1 MKTFF
6 DYLKNKKNKIYSE
19 AKIDDKKFSADVK
32 DDLYI
37 FIKIDNNTAK
47 LVGVNIDDY
56 EGPSKI
62 KEESYGNFKR
72 KNDLLVL
79 KKGWEDSFNQKKVWA
94 IHDDYLKYE
103 EAFNRKSR
111 ILFNKAQLK
120 TIEII
125 KKLIN
130 DIDNSKDDEIKILPE
145 KTRKNVL
152 NTLDVFEKIKKNYKI
167 YYHSEMIRD
176 ILKNMELAEQQGR
189 KKINAKELIDFSK
202 EESPK
207 IPLELKYKD
216 ENEEES
222 VKNLQKKKRA
232 LINPEKASSYIL
244 KIYKKKLEQELSY
257 VKKEMDKY
265 NEISDFRDKIDKNNK
280 LSYVYDPTK
289 KSINIYSTENQEK
302 IKQLNEFQIKKTSR
316 LNEYINKGE
325 IFLGLLENKE
335 VLPIT
340 NSTETTIEFNFYIPP
355 INNKKQKQEI
365 YAYSKDYNQ
374 SDENDESPKSKN
386 KGLKVLLTDK
396 NFKKLNIDENFSGF
410 GVFNANVFS
419 DDLDDLKLEVKV
431 VDSLVPIENTRSI
444 FRIFYDDNIF
454 YGTPLITEKTKD
466 FLKKDEA
473 YVIDTNDNNTN
484 NLLKKAI
491 PSDYVKGEIVD
502 GKLQINEIINKGTD
516 EYYARYINNKIYAYN
531 DKSKKLIQVSKLI
544 NPKIYDRLITKLQ
557 NVEQRLKTEESK
569 PNNQK
574 IINVKRKEAE
584 EQIIIIDMQLKKKYE
599 IYKNIENNDAYYSKK
614 SKSARHRD
622 FNKVNSEIKEL
633 LSKKHDV
640 LQKYKN
646 ELSPYEENLK
656 FVEDNQKMIQEI
668 IEDNLIINNKI
679 QDLIN
684 LKFNLQI
691 FDDKKIELT
700 PEQLEEIQKKKQEKR
715 QKSIM
720 NIQKLVDAKLVQVLT
735 QIKTQDDKIEDTLL
749 FINDIKN
756 RLEKFKD
763 HYMNLVFKKKLT
775 YKNQYT
781 GEWQNSMKEEEVE
794 KNIEQIIK
802 DRDEIVQFLISNPDY
817 QEDIFDLQKYLSDK
831 MRMKAYNDDTSFQRK
846 IDDFNKELTKRLN
859 DLGGDLDP
867 EDREII
873 QRNIADQAFEKRIK
887 EYEKEQEKE
896 NELKRTIFQN
906 LKNEIARITKTI
918 TTESFFPKERLSK
931 EEYDKRKKMKMTVNN
946 FNKNYNLFMDF
957 IHTLKIQAD
966 QIKDKE
972 LKKEFYTMI
981 ILLEDLDTKTK
992 ELIPLEINK
1001 NKLIEQKNIILEVI
1015 NSKNFR
1021 RLKGLVGDQLEQE
1034 QRFVKFKQ
1042 AFFNKKDS
1050 DKINNLIDKY
1060 KDKIENNDK
1069 KINELNK
1076 LIENKKTQNL
1086 LSNDYYKIQLELKNI
1101 TFKGREGVLFD
1112 EDGEVENSQ
1121 IIYILEE

>member
-37 FIKIDNNTAK
+37 FIKIDDDTAK

-56 EGPSKI
+56 QGPSKI

-72 KNDLLVL
+72 KSDLLVL

-111 ILFNKAQLK
+111 ILFSKTQLK

-130 DIDNSKDDEIKILPE
+130 DIDNSKDGEVKILPE

-152 NTLDVFEKIKKNYKI
+152 NTLEVFEKFKKNYKI
-167 YYHSEMIRD
+167 YYHSEIIRD
-176 ILKNMELAEQQGR
+176 ILKSMELAEQEGR
-189 KKINAKELIDFSK
+189 KKISPKELIDFSK

-207 IPLELKYKD
+207 IPLELKYQD
-216 ENEEES
+216 ENEEQN
-222 VKNLQKKKRA
+222 VKNLEKKKRA

-244 KIYKKKLEQELSY
+244 KIYKKKLEQELGY

-265 NEISDFRDKIDKNNK
+265 NEISDFRDKIDRNNK

-289 KSINIYSTENQEK
+289 KSINIYSTENQEN
-302 IKQLNEFQIKKTSR
+302 IKQLNEFKIKETSK
-316 LNEYINKGE
+316 LNKYINKGE
-325 IFLGLLENKE
+325 IFLAVLENKE
-335 VLPIT
+335 ILPIT
-340 NSTETTIEFNFYIPP
+340 NSTETTIEFNFYVPP
-355 INNKKQKQEI
+355 VNNKKQKQEI
-365 YAYSKDYNQ
+365 YAYSKDYN
-374 SDENDESPKSKN
+374 ESKN
-386 KGLKVLLTDK
+386 KGLKILLTDK

-410 GVFNANVFS
+410 GIFNANVFS
-419 DDLDDLKLEVKV
+419 DDLDDLKLEIKV

-454 YGTPLITEKTKD
+454 YGTPLITEKTKE

-473 YVIDTNDNNTN
+473 YIVDTSDNNTI
-484 NLLKKAI
+484 NLLKKVI
-491 PSDYVKGEIVD
+491 PSDYVKGEIFE
-502 GKLQINEIINKGTD
+502 GKLQISEVVNKGAE
-516 EYYARYINNKIYAYN
+516 EYYARYINNKIYAYT

-544 NPKIYDRLITKLQ
+544 NRKSYDRLVTKLQ

-574 IINVKRKEAE
+574 LVNVKRKEAE
-584 EQIIIIDMQLKKKYE
+584 EQIIIIDMQLRKKYE
-599 IYKNIENNDAYYSKK
+599 VYKNIETNDAYYDKK
-614 SKSARHRD
+614 SKSSRHRD

-633 LSKKHDV
+633 LSKKNDV

-691 FDDKKIELT
+691 FDDKKRELT

-720 NIQKLVDAKLVQVLT
+720 NIQKLADNKLVQVLT
-735 QIKTQDDKIEDTLL
+735 EIKTHKDKIEDTLL
-749 FINDIKN
+749 FINDIKY

-763 HYMNLVFKKKLT
+763 YYMNLVFKKKLT

-781 GEWQNSMKEEEVE
+781 GDWQNSMKEEEVE

-846 IDDFNKELTKRLN
+846 MDDFNKELNKRLN
-859 DLGGDLDP
+859 DLGGDLG
-867 EDREII
+867 EEEREII
-873 QRNIADQAFEKRIK
+873 QRNIADQAFEKRLK
-887 EYEKEQEKE
+887 EYEKEQQKE
-896 NELKRTIFQN
+896 DELKRTIFQN
-906 LKNEIARITKTI
+906 LKNEIARITKTM
-918 TTESFFPKERLSK
+918 TTESFYPKERLSK
-931 EEYDKRKKMKMTVNN
+931 EEYDKRKQMKMTVNN
-946 FNKNYNLFMDF
+946 FNKNYNLFIDF
-957 IHTLKIQAD
+957 IHTLKTQAD

-1021 RLKGLVGDQLEQE
+1021 RLKGLVGDELEQE
-1034 QRFVKFKQ
+1034 QKFIKFKQ
-1042 AFFNKKDS
+1042 TFFNKKDS

-1060 KDKIENNDK
+1060 KEKVENNDK
-1069 KINELNK
+1069 KIDELSK

-1086 LSNDYYKIQLELKNI
+1086 LSGDYYKIQLELKNI